1 MIGLAGNIGVYSSA
15 PLWGKVVDAYGP
27 RIPLASAFVLL
38 FSGYFGIRSIYLRQ
52 PVVGQA
58 SDATV
63 RALIA
68 CNFLTGVGGNAGL
81 NGAGNPVVKSFPDH
95 RRATVTGLVMAGFGL
110 SAFIYSSMARV
121 FFPGDTSSFL
131 LTLAIGTAS
140 PMIAGYFMIR
150 IVPLPLAPSGTEEG
164 ALIRRV
170 DTQDSSDSTP
180 LLSEEV
186 EPPQPSTDRRPSDS
200 SHEMT
205 GWNLTKNINFWTL
218 FALFSILS
226 GTGIM
231 YINNVGT
238 MSQILY
244 AKSANPYR
252 DVEAAKWQSAQV
264 STISVVSFLGRVC
277 MGLSPI
283 FFFAAARKTLKYLAF
298 RCIFRLPEEPLGLAK
313 IILSRYCD
321 FFDARVADQR
331 YDCRHGRASMDSK
344 RIAGVRL
351 R

>member
-1 MIGLAGNIGVYSSA
+1 
-15 PLWGKVVDAYGP
+15 
-27 RIPLASAFVLL
+27 
-38 FSGYFGIRSIYLRQ
+38 
-52 PVVGQA
+52 
-58 SDATV
+58 
-63 RALIA
+63 
-68 CNFLTGVGGNAGL
+68 
-81 NGAGNPVVKSFPDH
+81 
-95 RRATVTGLVMAGFGL
+95 MAGFGL

-277 MGLSPI
+277 MGVFSDYLKSHLGLPRSYCLVIVTSLMLVSQINATIVDTVEHLWIVSASLGFAYGSAAAIFPILCIDWFGLAHFSEAMGYIALSPLILGNI
-283 FFFAAARKTLKYLAF
+283 FSVMFGRILDAHRTLDPNAMSNMGSLVDHDRPPQCLSGKGCYVQALYVTIASCFVAVALSTWAAWRDRRRLLAM
-298 RCIFRLPEEPLGLAK
+298 
-313 IILSRYCD
+313 S
-321 FFDARVADQR
+321 
-331 YDCRHGRASMDSK
+331 
-344 RIAGVRL
+344 
-351 R
+351 